1 MGMRIL
7 FFCAFVGCVAVS
19 YGCGSSE
26 HLLFVSKTTPNEEIP
41 QLTWPLPA
49 ASATMD
55 LTFALLLN
63 HHGLATFGDVDSI
76 LHRALSATGYDTM
89 SYFAAPLGF
98 ALVTRVEQIEA
109 TGAPKPPPWRWSVEA
124 PTITLSEFS
133 LSGYLRALFTANPG
147 HYRVLIFVVTDS
159 LIKQTEQHV
168 PIEEA
173 RLWMY
178 KGVVAL
184 PHAIASKPWTAT
196 SACVALVYEFVRNDG
211 QQAKVVVPGSIE
223 GSVHLRPM
231 LRAEFGR

>member
-1 MGMRIL
+1 MRIV

-19 YGCGSSE
+19 YGCARSDRPA
-26 HLLFVSKTTPNEEIP
+26 VSKTTPDDEIP

-89 SYFAAPLGF
+89 SYFATPHGF
-98 ALVTRVEQIEA
+98 ALVTRIEQIEA
-109 TGAPKPPPWRWSVEA
+109 TGAPRPPPWRWSVEA
-124 PTITLSEFS
+124 PRITLSEFS

-147 HYRVLIFVVTDS
+147 HYRVLTFVVTDS
-159 LIKQTEQHV
+159 PIKQTEQHV
-168 PIEEA
+168 TIEEA
-173 RLWMY
+173 TLWMHE
-178 KGVVAL
+178 GVVAL
-184 PHAIASKPWTAT
+184 PRAIASKRWTAT
-196 SACVALVYEFVRNDG
+196 AACVALVYEFVRNDG

-223 GSVHLRPM
+223 GRVHLRPM
-231 LRAEFGR
+231 LRAEFGW